1 MKDVVKIIIDWLKTR
16 SKNTLVTLTLITPLV
31 VYISVP
37 LLFRVRYNTKDI
49 EELKSKVE
57 IISKQ
62 LDNLYTSVTLY
73 KVSHLTSVVN
83 YVDNAIT
90 IAQTEVLLEV
100 KTELERIADKS
111 NTNNCNVQSELDR
124 WERAIIRKNRIDST
138 KVNMKMK

>member
-1 MKDVVKIIIDWLKTR
+1 MKDIIKIIIDWLKTR
-16 SKNTLVTLTLITPLV
+16 SKSTLVALTLITPLV

-57 IISKQ
+57 VMNKQ

-100 KTELERIADKS
+100 KTELERITDKS
-111 NTNNCNVQSELDR
+111 NTNNRDVQSELDR
-124 WERAIIRKNRIDST
+124 WEKTIIRKNKIDST

>member
-1 MKDVVKIIIDWLKTR
+1 MKDIIKITIDWLKTR
-16 SKNTLVTLTLITPLV
+16 SKNTLVTLLLITPLV
-31 VYISVP
+31 VYISAP

-57 IISKQ
+57 IMNKQ

-90 IAQTEVLLEV
+90 IAQTEVLLEI
-100 KTELERIADKS
+100 KTELERIADKL
-111 NTNNCNVQSELDR
+111 NTNNHSVQSELDR
-124 WERAIIRKNRIDST
+124 WEKAIIRKNRIDST